1 MDHVETGNA
10 TAGRQQRV
18 TELVKTNIQLVRL
31 GGANNGVYGATTEL
45 QNKLKTP
52 NRSKMAGRKST
63 KLVNIM
69 GVASL

>member
-45 QNKLKTP
+45 
-52 NRSKMAGRKST
+52 
-63 KLVNIM
+63 
-69 GVASL
+69 